1 MKLENIKF
9 RIWNN
14 KNKAYTPNILLHRI
28 ENGVR
33 YGNDYHGV
41 LTDYIQNGTGKELL
55 QLAKI
60 HNLDLALEPYTGI
73 KDKNNKKIY
82 HGDIVEIFDD
92 NLKTNFT
99 AVVLFLE
106 KYNEIRFV
114 RLTAPCC
121 GLSYKKHLADKRIY
135 IVDNIHSESNEKM
148 TASMLCRENFTYN
161 LKNNEKLKKAI
172 EAYDIPVPE
181 KNLRQRRIKWN

>member
-14 KNKAYTPNILLHRI
+14 KNKTYTPNILLHHI
-28 ENGVR
+28 ENGVQ
-33 YGNDYHGV
+33 YGNDYQGV

-55 QLAKI
+55 QLVKI
-60 HNLDLALEPYTGI
+60 HNLDIVLEPYTGI

-92 NLKTNFT
+92 NFKTNFT

-135 IVDNIHSESNEKM
+135 IVDNIHSESNEK
-148 TASMLCRENFTYN
+148 
-161 LKNNEKLKKAI
+161 LKKAI
-172 EAYDIPVPE
+172 EAN
-181 KNLRQRRIKWN
+181 KNIEEN